1 LRCYNSK
8 DYLGGEA
15 NMNFIQRIFVGIPFE
30 AYILAA
36 IAVVF
41 VIALSALLLGQEIR
55 WSQHGYWKRRNVP
68 TKRPK
73 PEGQTKG
80 SGT

>member
-1 LRCYNSK
+1 
-8 DYLGGEA
+8 
-15 NMNFIQRIFVGIPFE
+15 MNFLQRILVGIPVDV
-30 AYILAA
+30 YILAA
-36 IAVVF
+36 MAVVF

-55 WSQHGYWKRRNVP
+55 WSQHGYWKRRNAP

-73 PEGQTKG
+73 TAVQTKG